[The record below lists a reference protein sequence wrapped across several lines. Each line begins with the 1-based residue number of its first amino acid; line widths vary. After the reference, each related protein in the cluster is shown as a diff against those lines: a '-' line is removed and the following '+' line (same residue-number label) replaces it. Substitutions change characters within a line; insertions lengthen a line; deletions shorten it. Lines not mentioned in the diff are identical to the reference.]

1 MAVYKLF
8 PVNDASIYSEF
19 PLLNTGLDAMNEV
32 RNVQST
38 EPGTTKN
45 IRVFSV
51 WNTEGATWSSNPL
64 VWSVS
69 DYVDYTNSS
78 VVSRFLIKFEQND
91 IDYVLDNIVKDK
103 NYDAH
108 LISYIA
114 TAEGVAQEATL
125 EVFPVAKSWI
135 NGTGMYADSP
145 QVQDGVSWTKR
156 NNNTN
161 RSGFWETSSAD
172 FAQYVTASFYPSE
185 PGGGEWYTG
194 STDPNLT
201 LPSTQTFDIRT
212 KKDLDVK
219 VTDIVTTWYSQSKG
233 VNPYTAIENNGLIV
247 KWQDSLEWGYSI
259 LSQPDMKFYSSD
271 TYTIY
276 PPALEIRWDDYDY
289 QTGSLEVIPT
299 SQLYMSLDENPG
311 EFYEDSINRFRIN
324 CRPKYPVRTYQTGS
338 VYTDNFVLP
347 SSSYYAIKDLDTN
360 EYVVDFDK
368 TYTRISADNRS
379 SYFYVYMNG
388 LEPERYYQV
397 LIQTEVDNEVLVYKD
412 RNFQF
417 KVKNG

>member
-1 MAVYKLF
+1 MAIYRIF
-8 PVNDASIYSEF
+8 SSADASIYSEF
-19 PLLNTGLDAMNEV
+19 PLMNTGLDSMNEV

-69 DYVDYTNSS
+69 DFVDYTNSS
-78 VVSRFLIKFEQND
+78 VVSRFLIKFDQSQ
-91 IDYVLDNIVKDK
+91 IDYVLDNIVKD
-103 NYDAH
+103 NTYDAH
-108 LISYIA
+108 LMSYVA
-114 TAEGVAQEATL
+114 TAEGIVEDATL

-135 NGTGMYADSP
+135 NGTGMYGDKP
-145 QVQDGVSWTKR
+145 QTQDGVSWTKR

-161 RSGFWETSSAD
+161 STGFWQTSSITP
-172 FAQYVTASFYPSE
+172 YVSSSSHPSE
-185 PGGGEWYTG
+185 PGGAEWYTG
-194 STDPNLT
+194 SSDPNLS
-201 LPSTQTFDIRT
+201 LPSTQEFGIKT

-233 VNPYTAIENNGLIV
+233 VNPYTPIENNGFIV

-259 LSQPDMKFYSSD
+259 LSQPDLKLYSSD

-276 PPALEIRWDDYDY
+276 PPALEIRWDDFDY

-299 SQLYMSLDENPG
+299 SELYMSLDENPG
-311 EFYEDSINRFRIN
+311 EFYEESINRFRIN
-324 CRPKYPVRTYQTGS
+324 CRPKYPVRTFQTGS
-338 VYTDNFVLP
+338 WYTENYVLP

-368 TYTRISADNRS
+368 TYTKISADNRS
-379 SYFYVYMNG
+379 SYFYIYMNG
-388 LEPERYYQV
+388 LEPERYYQI
-397 LIQTEVDNEVLVYKD
+397 LIQTEVDNQVLVHKD
-412 RNFQF
+412 KSFQF
-417 KVKNG
+417 KVLNG